1 MPAKSESR
9 YENLAV
15 VFQEILTAIVRL
27 RESRQAVADAQTFRS
42 QMRKAISVADK
53 EARQKGYSQE
63 TVRLATF
70 AVVAFVDESVLN
82 LQTTVF
88 TDWVRR
94 PLQTELFGVHVAGE
108 IFFDDVRRLLAQVDS
123 PELAD
128 LLEVHQLCLLL
139 GYRGKYGAGSHGEL
153 HAIKEAIGD
162 KIRRNRSGS
171 RDLSPAWGLPR
182 DDKFPERSDPWV
194 RRMALIFA
202 GCLLLA
208 IVLFS
213 SFAFSLRSG
222 MSALEA
228 LTTQSKR

>member
-9 YENLAV
+9 FENLAV

-27 RESRQAVADAQTFRS
+27 RESRQAVADAQTFRA
-42 QMRKAISVADK
+42 QMKDATSAADR

-82 LQTTVF
+82 LQNTVF

-108 IFFDDVRRLLAQVDS
+108 IFFDNLRRLLAQVDS

-139 GYRGKYGAGSHGEL
+139 GYRGKYGSGSPGEL
-153 HAIKEAIGD
+153 YAIREAIAE
-162 KIRRNRSGS
+162 KIRRNRGGS
-171 RDLSPAWGLPR
+171 RELSPAWALPR
-182 DDKFPERSDPWV
+182 DDKFPEQSDPWV
-194 RRMALIFA
+194 RRLALICA
-202 GCLLLA
+202 GCVLLA
-208 IVLFS
+208 IVLFGG
-213 SFAFSLRSG
+213 FAFSLRSG
-222 MSALEA
+222 MSAIEA
-228 LTTQSKR
+228 QTTQSKR